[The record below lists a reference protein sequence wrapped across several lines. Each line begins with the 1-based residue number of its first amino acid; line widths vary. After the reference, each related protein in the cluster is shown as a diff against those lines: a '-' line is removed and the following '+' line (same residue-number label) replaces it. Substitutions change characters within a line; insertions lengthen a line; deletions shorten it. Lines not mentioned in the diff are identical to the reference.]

1 VLEKL
6 ITYIFG
12 ALLAVAAMSLFGLS
26 VFFFIA
32 TASMVGYMAVL
43 TFGLGIASGYFG
55 ILMTYVYVICYLWKE
70 EE

>member
-1 VLEKL
+1 MLEKL

-12 ALLAVAAMSLFGLS
+12 AMLAVTAISLFVLS
-26 VFFFIA
+26 IFFFVI

-43 TFGLGIASGYFG
+43 MVGLGIASGYFG
-55 ILMTYVYVICYLWKE
+55 ILMTYVYVMHYLWKE